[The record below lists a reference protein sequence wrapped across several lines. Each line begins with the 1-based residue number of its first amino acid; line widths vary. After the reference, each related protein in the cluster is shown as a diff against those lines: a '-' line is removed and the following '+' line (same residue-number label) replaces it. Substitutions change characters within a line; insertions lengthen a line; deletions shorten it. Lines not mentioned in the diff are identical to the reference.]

1 MSEAAAHVIFLAL
14 RTAVMLGV
22 YWAVGFEITVILLLV
37 LILHNIAH
45 IGGGR
50 L

>member
-1 MSEAAAHVIFLAL
+1 MSERVAHLIFLTL
-14 RTAVMLGV
+14 LTAVMLGA
-22 YWAVGFEITVILLLV
+22 YWAVGFEITVIVLLV

>member
-1 MSEAAAHVIFLAL
+1 MSEGVAHLIFLTL
-14 RTAVMLGV
+14 LTAAMLGV
-22 YWAVGFEITVILLLV
+22 YWAVGFEITVIVLLV

>member
-1 MSEAAAHVIFLAL
+1 MSEGVAHLIFLAGL
-14 RTAVMLGV
+14 AAVMLGV
-22 YWAVGFEITVILLLV
+22 YWAVGFEITVIVLLV